1 MSGRFRFL
9 LFHPVETERKKL
21 ICLTPIRNE
30 AWVLD
35 KFLSCAS
42 LWADHI
48 ILADDHSEDESRAI
62 ARRFPKV
69 HLIENPVA
77 EFDEAQ
83 RQRLLLD
90 EARKIPGPKILFAL
104 DADEFLSAN
113 YTTSPEWQRILS
125 AAPGSLFALRCVNVL
140 PNFKRA
146 WIAHRLPV
154 IFVDDGTPH
163 TGRRIHSRR
172 LPTPSID
179 DTVEL
184 SEMKVLHLQ
193 YTDWARMR
201 SKHAWYQCFE
211 HLSLDLRGV
220 ALYRKYHHMDRFARR
235 ESLTVPVEAR
245 WTAEYEAQGI
255 RMSEVL
261 QTPYWWDGAVVKMLA
276 EHGPAFFAD
285 VAIWDR
291 DWNAIARR
299 VVPVSSADLSDPRR
313 AMQKWMHRYL
323 RASQPYSTAWPIR
336 MLDAALMRLG
346 F

>member
-1 MSGRFRFL
+1 M
-9 LFHPVETERKKL
+9 ETERKKL
-21 ICLTPIRNE
+21 ICLTPMRNE

-35 KFLSCAS
+35 KFLSSAS

-69 HLIENPVA
+69 HLIENPAA

-104 DADEFLSAN
+104 DADEFLTAN
-113 YTTSPEWQRILS
+113 YTTSLEWQQILD
-125 AAPGSLFALRCVNVL
+125 AEPGSLFYLRYLNVL
-140 PNFKRA
+140 PTFKRA
-146 WIAHRLPV
+146 WIAHRTPA

-163 TGRRIHSRR
+163 IGRRMHSQR
-172 LPTPSID
+172 LPTAPLGD
-179 DTVEL
+179 KREL
-184 SEMKVLHLQ
+184 KEIKILHLQ
-193 YTDWARMR
+193 FLDWSRMQ

-211 HLSLDLRGV
+211 HLNLDLHGV

-235 ESLTVPVEAR
+235 ESLTVPVEAH
-245 WTAEYEAQGI
+245 WTADYEAQGI

-261 QTPYWWDGAVVKMLA
+261 QTPYWWDDAVVKMLV
-276 EHGPAFFAD
+276 ERGPAFFAD
-285 VAIWDR
+285 IAMWDR
-291 DWNAIARR
+291 DWNAIKRR
-299 VVPVSSADLSDPRR
+299 VGPDSPVDLSDPRS

-323 RASQPYSTAWPIR
+323 CATQPYSTAWPIQK
-336 MLDAALMRLG
+336 LDAVLMRLG